1 MTVYLFCFAIAAPVP
16 PMRYTDSK
24 YEDEFGLED
33 SANIL
38 SVGIVSSDVGF
49 PLNIYGTVIARDSI
63 DYKCIY
69 LFQRGRD
76 DCQPIKLK
84 DEVLVLTGPGR
95 GLVLVDFCCFSRIT
109 SLDLFE

>member
-1 MTVYLFCFAIAAPVP
+1 
-16 PMRYTDSK
+16 MRYTDSK

-38 SVGIVSSDVGF
+38 SVGIVSSDLGF

-84 DEVLVLTGPGR
+84 VPSYSKSSIQLVFILFRNAFDINCYETSKWSHHKTGR
-95 GLVLVDFCCFSRIT
+95 CSST
-109 SLDLFE
+109 